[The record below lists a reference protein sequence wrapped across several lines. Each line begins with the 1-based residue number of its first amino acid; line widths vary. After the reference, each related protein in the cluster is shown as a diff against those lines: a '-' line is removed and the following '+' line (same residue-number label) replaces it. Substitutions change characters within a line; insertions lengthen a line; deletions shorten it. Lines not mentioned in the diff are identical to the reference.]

1 MRRVEADPYPILA
14 SDLTVEYPAHG
25 ASSDFIAVRG
35 FTLTLGRGE
44 VLGLL
49 GESGSGKSTLG
60 RILSGAAG
68 ASGRGEVPALIT
80 GGQATVLGYPL
91 RRISRRKLARLTFAV
106 GYLAQDAAST
116 LPASLTVADIVAEP
130 VLERDHRFNRKALE
144 TMVATMVDSVRLPL
158 SVLGKYP
165 YELSSGQRQR
175 VALARALVFGPELLI
190 ADEPTA
196 GVDALVRNDVIDL
209 IGELQRERAF
219 SALLI
224 SNDLGVLRR
233 VANRIGVMH
242 QGVLVGLGPI
252 DEVFDNP
259 WHPYVV
265 ELAAALTLGTGE
277 AAEDGQAPASV
288 PEAVPE
294 RVPEILS
301 EPTRSLDSDAEA

>member
-1 MRRVEADPYPILA
+1 MKRVEADPYPILA
-14 SDLTVEYPAHG
+14 SDLTVEYAAHG
-25 ASSDFIAVRG
+25 ASSAFVAVRG
-35 FTLTLGRGE
+35 LTLTLGRGE

-49 GESGSGKSTLG
+49 GESGSGKSTIA
-60 RILSGAAG
+60 RVLSGAD
-68 ASGRGEVPALIT
+68 SGSGHGEVRAQIT

-91 RRISRRKLARLTFAV
+91 RRIGRRKLAKLTFRV
-106 GYLAQDAAST
+106 GMLAQDAAST

-130 VLERDHRFNRKALE
+130 VLERDRRYDKAALE
-144 TMVATMVDSVRLPL
+144 TLVATMIDAVRLPL

-175 VALARALVFGPELLI
+175 VALAKALVFGPSLLI

-196 GVDALVRNDVIDL
+196 GVDALVRDDVIDL

-219 SALLI
+219 SAVLI

-242 QGVLVGLGPI
+242 QGVLVGLGTI

-259 WHPYVV
+259 WHPYVA
-265 ELAAALTLGTGE
+265 ELATALTLGSG
-277 AAEDGQAPASV
+277 AEDAADQEPAAGAGAGADTDRTS
-288 PEAVPE
+288 
-294 RVPEILS
+294 
-301 EPTRSLDSDAEA
+301 DS

>member
-1 MRRVEADPYPILA
+1 MRRVEADPYPIVA

-25 ASSDFIAVRG
+25 ASSAFIAVRG
-35 FTLTLGRGE
+35 FTLTLGKGE

-49 GESGSGKSTLG
+49 GESGSGKSTLA
-60 RILSGAAG
+60 RILSGSVLPAG
-68 ASGRGEVPALIT
+68 RNEVQAQIT

-91 RRISRRKLARLTFAV
+91 RRIGRRKLARLTFGV
-106 GYLAQDAAST
+106 GLLAQDSAST
-116 LPASLTVADIVAEP
+116 LAASLTVADIVAEP
-130 VLERDHRFNRKALE
+130 ILERDRRYDKAELQ
-144 TMVATMVDSVRLPL
+144 TVVATMVDAVRLPL

-175 VALARALVFGPELLI
+175 VALARALVFGPSLLI

-196 GVDALVRNDVIDL
+196 GVDALVRDDVIDL

-219 SALLI
+219 SAVLI
-224 SNDLGVLRR
+224 SNDIGVLRR
-233 VANRIGVMH
+233 VADRIGVMH

-265 ELAAALTLGTGE
+265 ELAAALALGDGTGQVP
-277 AAEDGQAPASV
+277 ADPDVRAPGAG
-288 PEAVPE
+288 
-294 RVPEILS
+294 S
-301 EPTRSLDSDAEA
+301 EPDGNLGS